1 MSDNITVRRETS
13 VLLLTAFSL
22 IYLIVSCAQAPT
34 RREIAGIAEEGAAQI
49 ESVNVISGPSE
60 KGTAIKITSSQP
72 VTYTAFK
79 LVQPLRLVVDVNASL
94 AEGLTGPAVLDR
106 GIIKAI
112 HFERIKEKPTLTRV
126 VAALSRDVEYDVQ
139 KEDRTIKILVFPKE
153 PAEKGE
159 GQVLAAKEEEIGPK
173 EPRLFF
179 SPGKT
184 ELNEILGIDFFML
197 PADKSRVTVAT
208 SKKAEY
214 EISRK
219 DSLTLL
225 LEIKGATIIP
235 ELARYID
242 SSHFKGAVNR
252 ITPIVK
258 VAERQVDLEIEL
270 KEMVPYHLR
279 QVDNQIRLDFN
290 KTSVAPPA
298 KRISP
303 AGLAKAAIEPEEAPP
318 EAKPAISTAAAPNRT
333 PKPPVKV
340 YKGARMTLDFANA
353 DIRNI
358 LKLIGEVSQQNIVWG
373 PEVKGTVSMRLKNVP
388 WDQALDILLE
398 SNDLGM
404 RREDNIVWVTTKAK
418 IKQLEKEEEERIKAE
433 QERIKAIRAAQEEAK
448 ALEPLIT
455 EYIPVDFA
463 DAEKDIKPHIENIKS
478 ERGTISVDKRTNTLI
493 MTDTAS
499 NIEGA
504 KRIVTRFDEPQKQI
518 MIEARIVDASTTFS
532 RDLGVEWYAEG
543 QRKKDINTT
552 WRGQPLWAPRN
563 VEADFPTGGAR
574 RYEGIF
580 ATNSPEG
587 WIPNIGV
594 SFATLTGSALGGL
607 ALDATLALAE
617 TEGRVKIISAPKV
630 IARLGEEAKIRRGDI
645 VYKEIVTADQRDI
658 KELPAELS
666 LAVTP
671 TAISFNDYIT
681 MEVEVK
687 DDKVFSDLS
696 GKTSKGIDTELMVKS
711 GETVVIGGIFKE
723 DISDTETG
731 IPGLK
736 SIPILGWLFRAQ
748 TKTTERSEL
757 LIFLTPTVIA
767 VTSKGI

>member
-1 MSDNITVRRETS
+1 MSDNITVRRGTS

-60 KGTAIKITSSQP
+60 KGTAINITSSQP

-112 HFERIKEKPTLTRV
+112 HFESIKEKPTLTRV

-139 KEDRTIKILVFPKE
+139 KEDRTIRVLVFPKE

-179 SPGKT
+179 LPGKT

-197 PADKSRVTVAT
+197 PADKSRVTVTT
-208 SKKAEY
+208 SKKAQY

-258 VAERQVDLEIEL
+258 VAERQVALEIEL

-303 AGLAKAAIEPEEAPP
+303 AGLAKAPIEPEEAPP

-333 PKPPVKV
+333 FKRAVKV

-398 SNDLGM
+398 ANDLGM
-404 RREDNIVWVTTKAK
+404 RREDNIVWITTKAK
-418 IKQLEKEEEERIKAE
+418 IKRLEKEEDERIKAE
-433 QERIKAIRAAQEEAK
+433 QERIKAIRAAQEAAK
-448 ALEPLIT
+448 ALEPLVT

-499 NIEGA
+499 TIEEA

-532 RDLGVEWYAEG
+532 RDLGVEWVAEG
-543 QRKKDINTT
+543 QRRKPDAS
-552 WRGQPLWAPRN
+552 WRGQPLWAPAN
-563 VEADFPTGGAR
+563 VEGNFTAGGAR
-574 RYEGIF
+574 RSTGIF

-594 SFATLTGSALGGL
+594 SFATLTGSTLGGL

-630 IARLGEEAKIRRGDI
+630 IARLGEEAMIRRGDI

-687 DDKVFSDLS
+687 DDKVFADLS

-748 TKTTERSEL
+748 TKTAERSEL
-757 LIFLTPTVIA
+757 LIFLTPTVIP
-767 VTSKGI
+767 VTSKEI